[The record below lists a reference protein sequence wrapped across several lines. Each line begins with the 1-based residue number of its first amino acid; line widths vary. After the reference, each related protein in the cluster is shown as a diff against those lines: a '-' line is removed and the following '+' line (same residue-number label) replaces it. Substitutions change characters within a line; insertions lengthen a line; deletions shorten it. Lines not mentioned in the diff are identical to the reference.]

1 MKGLVDGGL
10 GIEREASV
18 NLSGDL
24 AGDDLEDLL
33 AELNKETVQSGVN
46 LLIDGLALLSNN
58 YQQLPWEIRESES
71 SETRNR
77 TCCLP

>member
-1 MKGLVDGGL
+1 VKGLVDGGL

-33 AELNKETVQSGVN
+33 AELDKETVQSGVN

-71 SETRNR
+71 SETGNR